1 MKQAEEET
9 QTPRGTL
16 KLRFNE
22 LMDKGLVVRYG
33 KGRGTSYAL
42 YHEEKI

>member
-9 QTPRGTL
+9 GTPRGTL
-16 KLRFNE
+16 KLRFVE

-33 KGRGTSYAL
+33 KGRGTWYVL
-42 YHEEKI
+42 CCEEKI